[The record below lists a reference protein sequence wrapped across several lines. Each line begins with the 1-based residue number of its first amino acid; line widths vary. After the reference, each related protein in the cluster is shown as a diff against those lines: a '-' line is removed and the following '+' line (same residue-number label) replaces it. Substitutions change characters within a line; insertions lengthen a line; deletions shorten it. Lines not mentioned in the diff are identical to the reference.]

1 MTGVEF
7 LELAMKN
14 YPDSKRALLTVYADT
29 KATIKSINKAKIAFY
44 LMEPW
49 IHPEKI
55 CIRYIA
61 NAYYQYSTIL
71 LNG

>member
-29 KATIKSINKAKIAFY
+29 NATINSINKAKIDFY

-49 IHPEKI
+49 DTPGE
-55 CIRYIA
+55 
-61 NAYYQYSTIL
+61 NMYSL
-71 LNG
+71 HR

>member
-14 YPDSKRALLTVYADT
+14 YPDSKRLLRIAYADT
-29 KATIKSINKAKIAFY
+29 NATIKSINKAKIDFS

-49 IHPEKI
+49 DTPGENMDSLH
-55 CIRYIA
+55 
-61 NAYYQYSTIL
+61 
-71 LNG
+71 G

>member
-29 KATIKSINKAKIAFY
+29 NATIKSINKAKIDFY
-44 LMEPW
+44 LM
-49 IHPEKI
+49 
-55 CIRYIA
+55 
-61 NAYYQYSTIL
+61 
-71 LNG
+71 